1 MKLNFSWFTN
11 LLGWPK
17 AEVQV
22 TPWLFPVVHKPKVAK
37 VTTRKP
43 AVKKITKKVPTKVT
57 KKKVVKVK
65 K

>member
-22 TPWLFPVVHKPKVAK
+22 TPWPFPVVHKPKVAK

-43 AVKKITKKVPTKVT
+43 AVKKNNQKSPYKSNKKEGCKS
-57 KKKVVKVK
+57 
-65 K
+65 